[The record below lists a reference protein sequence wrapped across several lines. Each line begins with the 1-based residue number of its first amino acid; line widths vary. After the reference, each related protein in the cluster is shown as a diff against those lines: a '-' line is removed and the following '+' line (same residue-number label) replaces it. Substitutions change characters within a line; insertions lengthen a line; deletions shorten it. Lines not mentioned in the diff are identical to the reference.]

1 MKYLINSYDA
11 QKDIATVTLTYKFKT
26 VQQPPLVIR
35 AHNVPIE
42 KRLLMDS
49 WALGVVAGKKQELRN
64 AEAVKTVDPVIVTE
78 QTVTDPVE

>member
-35 AHNVPIE
+35 AHHVPIE
-42 KRLLMDS
+42 EKLLMDS
-49 WALGVVAGKKQELRN
+49 WARGAVAGKKQELRN